1 MTNEG
6 TAGIWWAD
14 TIRTDR
20 ALIALA
26 MLVGLLLGST
36 LTALAMDRI
45 LDAGTESVVVA
56 KQWPAHAPSPWWWR
70 SSGRPTHSTANG
82 GARAR
87 RSTSTGCSA
96 TPWSAN
102 PFDFARLP

>member
-45 LDAGTESVVVA
+45 LDAGSESVVVA
-56 KQWPAHAPSPWWWR
+56 KQWPAHALDREWRGTRTPVDVDRMFRSPLVR
-70 SSGRPTHSTANG
+70 
-82 GARAR
+82 
-87 RSTSTGCSA
+87 
-96 TPWSAN
+96 
-102 PFDFARLP
+102 